1 MTWGLALCTTGLWP
15 LSRTAGRGS
24 AGSLGPSGLCGRGRA
39 LPRASEGTG
48 TPCPWLLVSASTV
61 VTGENEFHPRQ
72 TTEPHCLVCRLPR
85 RGPGGG
91 GGAPAPQGPRG
102 RWETPSCPRTTPS
115 SRPGLVGSHC
125 PSRAPHPRLLC
136 PGLAGAGA
144 RRHLGT
150 VQAAV
155 GSSGLKVDRLL
166 AKSLRWLPA
175 VPPLCHQRP
184 LTRPCH
190 KHRPQQKCR
199 RLAPPGPMSQREDR
213 RMPFNDVPTGL
224 TRRPWRT
231 WRARLCRT
239 LGTPRPPASGESS
252 PGTERQACAL
262 PGGCHRSRLPTSTTT
277 GGQGQPRFVWL
288 PHCSHNDQGT
298 STPWPP
304 SPRWLLQSP
313 MVTTITLE
321 RRHEG
326 PPPPATGCRRSGSPQ
341 PPHLGGALFG
351 DGSLEVKRGRV
362 GGPNPI

>member
-1 MTWGLALCTTGLWP
+1 MNFIPGKPQSHTVWSAASPGVGQEVG
-15 LSRTAGRGS
+15 GR
-24 AGSLGPSGLCGRGRA
+24 P
-39 LPRASEGTG
+39 
-48 TPCPWLLVSASTV
+48 
-61 VTGENEFHPRQ
+61 
-72 TTEPHCLVCRLPR
+72 
-85 RGPGGG
+85 
-91 GGAPAPQGPRG
+91 PAPQGPRG
-102 RWETPSCPRTTPS
+102 RWETPPCPRTTPS
-115 SRPGLVGSHC
+115 SCPGLVGSHC

-199 RLAPPGPMSQREDR
+199 RLAPPGPMSQREDQ

-288 PHCSHNDQGT
+288 AHCSHNDQGT